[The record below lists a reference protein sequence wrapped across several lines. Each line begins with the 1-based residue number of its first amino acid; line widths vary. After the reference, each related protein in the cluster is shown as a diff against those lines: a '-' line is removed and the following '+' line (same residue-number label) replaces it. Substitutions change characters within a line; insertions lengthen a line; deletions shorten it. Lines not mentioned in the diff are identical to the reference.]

1 MFANII
7 IKFIWVSF
15 MSKKE
20 SINKLLK
27 HKRIIIVSLLAIGLI
42 IMIML
47 IYILTYA
54 NNKPKPFSSD
64 KNVKI
69 TNKCDYFDFTVFAEE
84 LDLKG
89 IDDKPSMD
97 VKGKITNL
105 KEKISDVKVSFEVHT
120 NWTTK
125 TDVSDSSVSFN
136 SGKTLNPTSSSVD
149 AYYSDIK
156 TIGLLVKYP
165 VKVIPLVR
173 VKNPTVYAKV
183 TYTRTKPDSM
193 HGEGGTVTESVYYKF
208 NFSDYCVD
216 DITVIK

>member
-1 MFANII
+1 
-7 IKFIWVSF
+7 

-42 IMIML
+42 VMIML

-54 NNKPKPFSSD
+54 NNKPKPFSND

-69 TNKCDYFDFTVFAEE
+69 TNKCEYFDFTVFAEE

-89 IDDKPSMD
+89 VDGKPSMD

-105 KEKISDVKVSFEVHT
+105 KEKISDVKVAFEVHS

-125 TDVSDSSVSFN
+125 TDVSESSVSFN
-136 SGKTLNPTSSSVD
+136 SGKTLNPTTTTIDS
-149 AYYSDIK
+149 YYSDK
-156 TIGLLVKYP
+156 SSIGLLVSYP
-165 VKVIPLVR
+165 VKVLPLVR

-193 HGEGGTVTESVYYKF
+193 HGEGGTVTESVYYKIGF
-208 NFSDYCVD
+208 NEYCVK

>member
-1 MFANII
+1 
-7 IKFIWVSF
+7 

-20 SINKLLK
+20 SINKVLK

-42 IMIML
+42 VMIML

-54 NNKPKPFSSD
+54 NNKPKPFSDD

-69 TNKCDYFDFTVFAEE
+69 TNKCEYFDFTVFAEE

-89 IDDKPSMD
+89 IDGKPNMD

-125 TDVSDSSVSFN
+125 TDVTESSVSFN
-136 SGKTLNPTSSSVD
+136 SGKTLNPTTTTIDS
-149 AYYSDIK
+149 YYSDK
-156 TIGLLVKYP
+156 SSIGLLVSYP
-165 VKVIPLVR
+165 VKVLPLVR

-193 HGEGGTVTESVYYKF
+193 HGEGGTVTESVYYKIC
-208 NFSDYCVD
+208 FSEYCVD

>member
-1 MFANII
+1 
-7 IKFIWVSF
+7 

-27 HKRIIIVSLLAIGLI
+27 HKRIIIISLLAIGLI

-69 TNKCDYFDFTVFAEE
+69 TNKCEYFDFTVLAEE
-84 LDLKG
+84 LDFKG
-89 IDDKPSMD
+89 SDGKPSMD
-97 VKGKITNL
+97 VKGKISNL

-125 TDVSDSSVSFN
+125 TDVTDSSTVSFS
-136 SGKTLNPTSSSVD
+136 SGKTLNPTSTTIDSH
-149 AYYSDIK
+149 YSDKQSIS
-156 TIGLLVKYP
+156 LLVSYP

-173 VKNPTVYAKV
+173 VKNPTIYAKV

-193 HGEGGTVTESVYYKF
+193 HGEGGTVTESVYYKIGF
-208 NFSDYCVD
+208 NEYCD
-216 DITVIK
+216 DIITVIK